1 LQIAEDLELDRNELH
16 RQWRQ
21 RLERA
26 RYEIDRARRQYDAVE
41 PENRLVARTLERRWE
56 EALAAEQQLTAEY
69 ERFQA
74 RQPMPLTAKERQEIA
89 RLATDVPALWCA
101 PTTTAADRQA
111 IARLMLERVVVT
123 VDGNSEKVTVNC
135 HWAGG
140 MRTSHALR
148 RPVARLDQLSDHA
161 ALMERIRHLHALG
174 LKGPAIA
181 AVLNAENWKPAKRRQ
196 TFTAAMVRS
205 LLHRQGLPV
214 SPRLSWAARFDR
226 RDTDE
231 LTVAELAA
239 RLAMPATTLH
249 RWAARGLVTARKVKV
264 LTHDLWL
271 IKADHTELE
280 RLRRCREPARPSEPL
295 TLNNS

>member
-1 LQIAEDLELDRNELH
+1 
-16 RQWRQ
+16 
-21 RLERA
+21 
-26 RYEIDRARRQYDAVE
+26 
-41 PENRLVARTLERRWE
+41 LVARTLERRWE
-56 EALAAEQQLTAEY
+56 EALAAEQRLTAEY

-74 RQPMPLTAKERQEIA
+74 RQPMPLTAEERQEIA
-89 RLATDVPALWCA
+89 RLAMDVPALWCA

-123 VDGNSEKVTVNC
+123 VDGNSEKVAVNC

-161 ALMERIRHLHALG
+161 ALMERIRHLNALG
-174 LKGPAIA
+174 LKAPAIA
-181 AVLNAENWKPAKRRQ
+181 AALNAEDWKPAKRRQ

-271 IKADHTELE
+271 IKADRTELE
-280 RLRRCREPARPSEPL
+280 RLRRCREPARPSESIA
-295 TLNNS
+295 LNNS